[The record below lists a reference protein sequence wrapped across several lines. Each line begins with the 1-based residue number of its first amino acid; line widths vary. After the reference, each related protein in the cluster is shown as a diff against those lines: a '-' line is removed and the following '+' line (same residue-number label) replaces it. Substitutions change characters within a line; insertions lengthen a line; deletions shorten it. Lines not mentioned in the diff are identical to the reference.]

1 MDEILHDEAGRLR
14 LSGPQRLSEAVA
26 TGLALREA
34 LTAGDV
40 AVDLSEVPQIDAA
53 FAQMLVSGSASARRL
68 ARRLQIT
75 VADDSQPATL
85 IDQLCLGDVLDL
97 TLRPA
102 STPALAEDL
111 KETL

>member
-1 MDEILHDEAGRLR
+1 MDEVLQDEAGRLR
-14 LSGPQRLSEAVA
+14 LSGSQRLTEAVA

-40 AVDLSEVPQIDAA
+40 ALDLTAVPQIDAA

-68 ARRLQIT
+68 ARRLQIA

-85 IDQLCLGDVLDL
+85 IDQLCLGDVLEL
-97 TLRPA
+97 TLLPA
-102 STPALAEDL
+102 SSSAKTEDL

>member
-1 MDEILHDEAGRLR
+1 MDEILHDEAGALRLR
-14 LSGPQRLSEAVA
+14 GAQRLTEAVA

-40 AVDLSEVPQIDAA
+40 ALDLTAVPQIDAA
-53 FAQMLVSGSASARRL
+53 FAQMLVSGSASARRF
-68 ARRLQIT
+68 ARRFQIT
-75 VADDSQPATL
+75 VADESQPATL

-97 TLRPA
+97 TLLPA
-102 STPALAEDL
+102 SAPAKTEDL